1 MTNFNWTQENFS
13 HAKEQYDLKIP
24 ASKIARELGTT
35 KNAVLGKIHR
45 YKIKCGHEKKRKTY
59 NDYCRSLSFKKI
71 GTSLCFICNK
81 SYNIFSIHDRFC
93 DKCKRTSF
101 YRHSP

>member
-1 MTNFNWTQENFS
+1 MFNWTQENFN

-45 YKIKCGHEKKRKTY
+45 YKINEKKTKRY
-59 NDYCRSLSFKKI
+59 NNYSRSLSFKKI

-81 SYNIFSIHDRFC
+81 SYDIFSIHDRFC

-101 YRHSP
+101 YRYST

>member
-1 MTNFNWTQENFS
+1 MTNFNWNQEKFN

-45 YKIKCGHEKKRKTY
+45 YKVKHGHKKERKKY
-59 NDYCRSLSFKKI
+59 DNYQRPSYFKKI
-71 GTSLCFICNK
+71 GTSLCYICNK
-81 SYNIFSIHDRFC
+81 AYIIFSVHDRFC

-101 YRHSP
+101 YRHST